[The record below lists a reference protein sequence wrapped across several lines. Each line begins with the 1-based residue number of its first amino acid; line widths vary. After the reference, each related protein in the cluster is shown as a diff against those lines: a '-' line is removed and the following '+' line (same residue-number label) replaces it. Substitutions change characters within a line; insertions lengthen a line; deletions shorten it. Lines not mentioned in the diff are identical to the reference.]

1 MNQINSEPNQNL
13 INFIEMA
20 KSRLNSGV
28 SKLDTAR
35 YIFPQ
40 IEHLSAKQMVEV
52 FMKGCDLTTHTAKS
66 YRFIIKRDDR
76 LAKEK
81 LVETNNK
88 SAGL

>member
-20 KSRLNSGV
+20 KSRLNIGV
-28 SKLDTAR
+28 SKLDAAR

-40 IEHLSAKQMVEV
+40 IDHLSAKQMVEV
-52 FMKGCDLTTHTAKS
+52 FMKGFDLRMHTAKS

-88 SAGL
+88 STVL